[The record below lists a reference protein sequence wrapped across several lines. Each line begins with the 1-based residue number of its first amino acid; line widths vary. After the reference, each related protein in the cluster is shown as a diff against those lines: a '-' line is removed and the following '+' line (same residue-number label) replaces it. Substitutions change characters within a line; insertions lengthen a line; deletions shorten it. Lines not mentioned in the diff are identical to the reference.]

1 MGYKSAPSSTKDFR
15 MPPNLSL
22 CYLVL
27 ALIGTGS
34 TLISLEVGIGII
46 KALPTLFLTACAW
59 AYTRPRFGPWV
70 FIGVVTGAMGDFSL
84 ASAER
89 SWFMA
94 GVITF
99 LIGHIA
105 YSVAFAKDLKSTR
118 GRILLILATLFTMN
132 VLVALVSLRMV
143 FVGEQGLIV
152 PVFVYVA
159 VMGVMMTITTVHQS
173 PTRLIAAGG
182 LVFVLSDAHIA
193 VNHMLLLAPRLDIA
207 LSGYATY
214 YLAQY
219 LLVAGAVYESRLWQ
233 RGTST

>member
-1 MGYKSAPSSTKDFR
+1 
-15 MPPNLSL
+15 MPLYLTL
-22 CYLVL
+22 CYLIL
-27 ALIGTGS
+27 ALIGTAS
-34 TLISLEVGIGII
+34 SCISIEVGIGII

-70 FIGVVTGAMGDFSL
+70 IIGVVTGALGDFSL

-105 YSVAFAKDLKSTR
+105 YSVAFAKELKSTR
-118 GRILLILATLFTMN
+118 MRISFILATLLLMN
-132 VLVALVSLRMV
+132 VLVVLVFLRMI
-143 FVGEQGLIV
+143 FVGEQALIV
-152 PVFVYVA
+152 PVIIYVA
-159 VMGVMMTITTVHQS
+159 VMSVMMTITMLHRS
-173 PTRLIAAGG
+173 PTRFITAGG

>member
-1 MGYKSAPSSTKDFR
+1 
-15 MPPNLSL
+15 MPLYLTL
-22 CYLVL
+22 CYLIL
-27 ALIGTGS
+27 ALIGTAS
-34 TLISLEVGIGII
+34 SCISIEVGIGII

-70 FIGVVTGAMGDFSL
+70 IIGVVTGALGDFSL
-84 ASAER
+84 SSAER

-94 GVITF
+94 GVVTF

-105 YSVAFAKDLKSTR
+105 YSVAFAKELKSTR
-118 GRILLILATLFTMN
+118 MRISFILATLLLMN
-132 VLVALVSLRMV
+132 VLVVLVFLRMI
-143 FVGEQGLIV
+143 FVGEQALIV
-152 PVFVYVA
+152 PVIIYVA
-159 VMGVMMTITTVHQS
+159 VMSVMMTITMLHRS
-173 PTRLIAAGG
+173 PTRFITAGG

-193 VNHMLLLAPRLDIA
+193 LNHMLLPTPRLNIA

-233 RGTST
+233 RGSST

>member
-1 MGYKSAPSSTKDFR
+1 
-15 MPPNLSL
+15 MPRYLSL

-70 FIGVVTGAMGDFSL
+70 MIGVVTGALGDFSL

-94 GVITF
+94 GVVTF

-105 YSVAFAKDLKSTR
+105 YSVAFAKELKSTR
-118 GRILLILATLFTMN
+118 IRISLILATLFIMN
-132 VLVALVSLRMV
+132 VLVALVSIRML
-143 FVGEQGLIV
+143 FVWEQALIV

-159 VMGVMMTITTVHQS
+159 VMGVMMTITMLHQS
-173 PTRLIAAGG
+173 PTRFIAAGG

-193 VNHMLLLAPRLDIA
+193 INHMFLLAPRLDIA

-219 LLVAGAVYESRLWQ
+219 LIVAGAVRESRLRQ
-233 RGTST
+233 PETVI

>member
-1 MGYKSAPSSTKDFR
+1 
-15 MPPNLSL
+15 MPLYLTL
-22 CYLVL
+22 CYLIL
-27 ALIGTGS
+27 ALIGTAS
-34 TLISLEVGIGII
+34 SCISIEVGIGII

-70 FIGVVTGAMGDFSL
+70 IIGVVTGALGDFSL

-105 YSVAFAKDLKSTR
+105 YSVAFAKELKSTR
-118 GRILLILATLFTMN
+118 MRISFILATLLLMN
-132 VLVALVSLRMV
+132 VLVVLVFLRMI
-143 FVGEQGLIV
+143 FVGEQALIV
-152 PVFVYVA
+152 PVIIYVA
-159 VMGVMMTITTVHQS
+159 VMSVMMTITMLHRS
-173 PTRLIAAGG
+173 PTRFITAGG

-193 VNHMLLLAPRLDIA
+193 VNHMLLPAPRLNIA

-233 RGTST
+233 RGSST

>member
-1 MGYKSAPSSTKDFR
+1 
-15 MPPNLSL
+15 MPLYLTL
-22 CYLVL
+22 CYLIL
-27 ALIGTGS
+27 ALIGTAS
-34 TLISLEVGIGII
+34 SCISIEVGIGII

-70 FIGVVTGAMGDFSL
+70 IIGVVTGALGDFSL

-105 YSVAFAKDLKSTR
+105 YSVAFAKELKSTR
-118 GRILLILATLFTMN
+118 MRISFILATLLLMN
-132 VLVALVSLRMV
+132 VLVVLVFLRMI
-143 FVGEQGLIV
+143 FVGEQALIV
-152 PVFVYVA
+152 PVIIYVA
-159 VMGVMMTITTVHQS
+159 VMSVMMTITMLHRS
-173 PTRLIAAGG
+173 PTRFITAGG

-193 VNHMLLLAPRLDIA
+193 LNHMLLPTPRLNIA

-233 RGTST
+233 RGSST

>member
-1 MGYKSAPSSTKDFR
+1 
-15 MPPNLSL
+15 MPLYLTL
-22 CYLVL
+22 CYLIL
-27 ALIGTGS
+27 ALIGTAS
-34 TLISLEVGIGII
+34 SCISIEVGIGII

-70 FIGVVTGAMGDFSL
+70 IIGVVTGALGDFSL

-105 YSVAFAKDLKSTR
+105 YSVAFAKELKSTR
-118 GRILLILATLFTMN
+118 MRISFILATLLLMN
-132 VLVALVSLRMV
+132 VLVVLVFLRMI
-143 FVGEQGLIV
+143 FVGEQALIV
-152 PVFVYVA
+152 PVIIYVA
-159 VMGVMMTITTVHQS
+159 VMSIMMTITMLHRS
-173 PTRLIAAGG
+173 PTRFITAGG

-193 VNHMLLLAPRLDIA
+193 VNHMLLPAPRLNIA

-233 RGTST
+233 RGSST